1 MATVEI
7 EYEIPREF
15 DIKHVG
21 ASIQCPGIEINSVE
35 EVAPQYFEIRYEVHF
50 SDLDT
55 ELWEYR
61 IATLENDFD
70 ILAEE
75 IVDENNSTRIVWAV
89 LHTKPIIVRGTP
101 EFVGGFV
108 QAYRV
113 LE

>member
-15 DIKHVG
+15 DVKHVR
-21 ASIQCPGIEINSVE
+21 ASLQCPGVEVSLVE

-61 IATLENDFD
+61 IATLGNDFD

-75 IVDENNSTRIVWAV
+75 IVDENDSTKIVWAV
-89 LHTKPIIVRGTP
+89 LHTNPIIVRGTP
-101 EFVGGFV
+101 EFVGGFI
-108 QAYRV
+108 QAYRAP
-113 LE
+113 E